1 MENQEKVWLFI
12 TRAQPGLHYGHIDW
26 LKQWQEQWV
35 NKWVI
40 WIGSSNKEWTAENP
54 FTYEERKKMIEKS
67 VKALWDTM
75 NVEICPVP
83 DFWDM
88 NLWMN
93 HILKYLPHFDYVVSW
108 NPWVLES
115 MKKSGKTPI
124 QLEVRK
130 MIKGSTIREM
140 IVRKWDLSEY
150 LPEDVIAYLDEIDAA
165 WRLKKIYNQE
175 RKCPGLT
182 VDIVCFDKNGK
193 LILIQR
199 KNPPYWVALP
209 WGFVD
214 VWETLVT
221 SAKREMKEE
230 TSVDVKIEKD
240 DYLWYWDEPDRDPRA
255 HAISHAF
262 KAQIISWEP
271 KAADDA
277 KSLVMVDPS
286 EIDSLN
292 FAFSDHKEMI
302 TKALDLEN
310 WI

>member
-1 MENQEKVWLFI
+1 M
-12 TRAQPGLHYGHIDW
+12 HYGHIDW
-26 LKQWQEQWV
+26 LKQWQEQWI
-35 NKWVI
+35 NKWII
-40 WIGSSNKEWTAENP
+40 WIGSSNKEGTSENP
-54 FTYEERKKMIEKS
+54 FTYEERKKMVEKS
-67 VKALWDTM
+67 VKALWNAM
-75 NVEICPVP
+75 NVEVYPVP

-93 HILKYLPHFDYVVSW
+93 HILKYLPDFDYVVSG

-115 MKKSGKTPI
+115 MKKSGKIPI
-124 QLEVRK
+124 QLK
-130 MIKGSTIREM
+130 MRNTIKGSTIREM
-140 IVRKWDLSEY
+140 IVRKWDLSNS
-150 LPEDVIAYLDEIDAA
+150 LPEDVIKYLDEIDAA
-165 WRLKKIYNQE
+165 WRLKKIFNQE

-182 VDIVCFDKNGK
+182 VDIVCFDKNWK

-209 WGFVD
+209 WWFVD

-221 SAKREMKEE
+221 AAKREMKEE
-230 TSVDVKIEKD
+230 TSVDVKIEKS
-240 DYLWYWDEPDRDPRA
+240 DYLWYRDEPDRDPRA

-262 KAQIISWEP
+262 KAQIISWDP

-286 EIDSLN
+286 EIDNLN

-302 TKALDLEN
+302 LKVLSM
-310 WI
+310 

>member
-1 MENQEKVWLFI
+1 MKDQEKVWLFI

-26 LKQWQEQWV
+26 LKQWQEHWI
-35 NKWVI
+35 NKWIIGV
-40 WIGSSNKEWTAENP
+40 GSSNKEWTAENP

-67 VKALWDTM
+67 VKSLWDTM

-93 HILKYLPHFDYVVSW
+93 HILKYLPDFDYVVSW

-130 MIKGSTIREM
+130 LVKGSTIREM

-150 LPEDVIAYLDEIDAA
+150 LPEEVIKYLDEIDAA
-165 WRLKKIYNQE
+165 WRLKKIFNQE

-182 VDIVCFDKNGK
+182 VDIVCFDKNWK

-209 WGFVD
+209 WWFVD

-221 SAKREMKEE
+221 AAKREMREE
-230 TSVDVKIEKD
+230 TSVDVKIEKS
-240 DYLWYWDEPDRDPRA
+240 DYLGYRDEPDRDPRA

-262 KAQIISWEP
+262 KAEIMSWEP

-286 EIDSLN
+286 EIDNLD

-302 TKALDLEN
+302 LKALSMK
-310 WI
+310 

>member
-1 MENQEKVWLFI
+1 MLNQEKIWLFI

-26 LKQWQEQWV
+26 LMQWQERWI

-40 WIGSSNKEWTAENP
+40 WVGSSNKEWTSENP

-67 VKALWDTM
+67 VKALWNAM

-93 HILKYLPHFDYVVSW
+93 HILKYLPKFDYVVSW

-124 QLEVRK
+124 QLEMRK

-150 LPEDVIAYLDEIDAA
+150 LPEDVIKYLDEIDAA
-165 WRLKKIYNQE
+165 WRLKKIFNQE
-175 RKCPGLT
+175 RRCPGLT
-182 VDIVCFDKNGK
+182 VDIVCFDKNWK

-209 WGFVD
+209 WWFVD
-214 VWETLVT
+214 VWETLVNA
-221 SAKREMKEE
+221 AKREMKEE
-230 TSVDVKIEKD
+230 TSVDVRIDKSG
-240 DYLWYWDEPDRDPRA
+240 YLWYRDEPDRDPRA
-255 HAISHAF
+255 HAVSHAF
-262 KAQIISWEP
+262 KAEILSWEP

-277 KSLVMVDPS
+277 KSLIMVESS
-286 EIDSLN
+286 EIDNLD

-302 TKALDLEN
+302 LKALSSK
-310 WI
+310 

>member
-1 MENQEKVWLFI
+1 MKNQEKVWLFI

-26 LKQWQEQWV
+26 LKQWQEQWI
-35 NKWVI
+35 NKWII
-40 WIGSSNKEWTAENP
+40 WIGSSNKEGTSENP
-54 FTYEERKKMIEKS
+54 FTYEERKKMVEKS
-67 VKALWDTM
+67 VKALWNAM
-75 NVEICPVP
+75 NVEVYPVP

-93 HILKYLPHFDYVVSW
+93 HILKYLPDFDYVVSG

-115 MKKSGKTPI
+115 MKKSGKIPI
-124 QLEVRK
+124 QLK
-130 MIKGSTIREM
+130 MRNTIKGSTIREM
-140 IVRKWDLSEY
+140 IVRKWDLSNS
-150 LPEDVIAYLDEIDAA
+150 LPEDVIKYLDEIDAA
-165 WRLKKIYNQE
+165 WRLKKIFNQE
-175 RKCPGLT
+175 RKCPSLT
-182 VDIVCFDKNGK
+182 VDIVCFDKNWK

-209 WGFVD
+209 WWFVD

-221 SAKREMKEE
+221 AAKREMKEE
-230 TSVDVKIEKD
+230 TYVDVKIEKS
-240 DYLWYWDEPDRDPRA
+240 DYLWYRDEPDRDPRA

-262 KAQIISWEP
+262 KAQIISWDP

-286 EIDSLN
+286 EIDNLN

-302 TKALDLEN
+302 LKVLSM
-310 WI
+310 

>member
-26 LKQWQEQWV
+26 LKQWQELWI
-35 NKWVI
+35 NKWII
-40 WIGSSNKEWTAENP
+40 WVWSSNKEWTAENP

-67 VKALWDTM
+67 MKALWDTI

-93 HILKYLPHFDYVVSW
+93 HILKYLPDFDYVVSW

-115 MKKSGKTPI
+115 MKKSGKILIP
-124 QLEVRK
+124 LEIRK

-140 IVRKWDLSEY
+140 IVRKWDLSDS
-150 LPEDVIAYLDEIDAA
+150 LPEDVIKYLDEINAA
-165 WRLKKIYNQE
+165 WRLKKIFNQE
-175 RKCPGLT
+175 RKCPGVT
-182 VDIVCFDKNGK
+182 VDIVCIDKNWK

-209 WGFVD
+209 WWFVD

-221 SAKREMKEE
+221 AAKREMQEE
-230 TSVDVKIEKD
+230 TSVDVKIEKS
-240 DYLWYWDEPDRDPRA
+240 DYLGYRDEPDRDPRD
-255 HAISHAF
+255 HAISHAY
-262 KAQIISWEP
+262 KAEITSWEP

-277 KSLVMVDPS
+277 KSLVLVDPS
-286 EIDSLN
+286 EIDNLD

-302 TKALDLEN
+302 LKALSMK
-310 WI
+310 

>member
-26 LKQWQEQWV
+26 LKQWQEHWI
-35 NKWVI
+35 NKWII
-40 WIGSSNKEWTAENP
+40 WVGSSNKEWTSENP

-67 VKALWDTM
+67 AKALWDTM
-75 NVEICPVP
+75 NVEVYPVP

-93 HILKYLPHFDYVVSW
+93 HILKYLPDFDYVVSG

-115 MKKSGKTPI
+115 MKKSGKIPI
-124 QLEVRK
+124 QLEMRK
-130 MIKGSTIREM
+130 MVKGSTIREM

-150 LPEDVIAYLDEIDAA
+150 IPEDVIKYLDEIDAA
-165 WRLKKIYNQE
+165 WRLKKIFNQE
-175 RKCPGLT
+175 RKCPWLT
-182 VDIVCFDKNGK
+182 VDIVCFDKNWK

-209 WGFVD
+209 WWFVD
-214 VWETLVT
+214 VWETLVNA
-221 SAKREMKEE
+221 AKREMKEE
-230 TSVDVKIEKD
+230 TSVDVKIEKS
-240 DYLWYWDEPDRDPRA
+240 DYLGYRDEPDRDPRA

-262 KAQIISWEP
+262 KAEISSWEP

-277 KSLVMVDPS
+277 KSLVIVDPS
-286 EIDSLN
+286 EIEDLD
-292 FAFSDHKEMI
+292 FAFPDHKEMLF
-302 TKALDLEN
+302 KALSM
-310 WI
+310 